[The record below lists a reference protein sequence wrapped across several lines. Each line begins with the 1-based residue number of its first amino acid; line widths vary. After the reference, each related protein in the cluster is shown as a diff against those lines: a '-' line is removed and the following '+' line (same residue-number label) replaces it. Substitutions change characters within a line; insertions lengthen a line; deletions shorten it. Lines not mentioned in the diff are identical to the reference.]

1 MQRPSPA
8 KHERNGTTLV
18 ETTVVLLACLMF
30 LLAIFEYGRFLML
43 RHLLDTA
50 AREGARLAV
59 VNTQSLTTA
68 DIQSKVNSYLSG
80 QPVNLSSCQVYK
92 ADPTTG
98 ANVGL
103 WTDAA
108 FGDPIAVD
116 IQGSYHP
123 ILPGLGFLKDPV
135 TMNAKVVMLSEAN

>member
-1 MQRPSPA
+1 MRKPCLA
-8 KHERNGTTLV
+8 KPKRHATTLV
-18 ETTVVLLACLMF
+18 ETTIVMTACLLF
-30 LLAIFEYGRFLML
+30 LLAIFEYGRFVML

-59 VNTQSLTTA
+59 VNTHILTTA
-68 DIQSKVNSYLSG
+68 DIQNKVNSYLSG

-92 ADPTTG
+92 ADPNTG

-108 FGDPIAVD
+108 FGDPIAVE

-135 TMNAKVVMLSEAN
+135 TMDAKVVMLSEAN